1 MKSRITIAVAAT
13 ILAGFALPGV
23 AAQPDTKGQPA
34 KAENQ
39 PAPVVLLVPI
49 EVSDPAMKAGC
60 WAQLY
65 NERNFKGDMFTI
77 VGPMQI
83 DATDKGSAK
92 EIHRNL
98 DSLVTGPKAT
108 LTVYEHKLFKDKSV
122 QFAPNTKEP
131 GLVKKLGFTD
141 RIESLK
147 LDCAS

>member
-1 MKSRITIAVAAT
+1 MKSRMTIAVAAT
-13 ILAGFALPGV
+13 VLASFAASGN
-23 AAQPDTKGQPA
+23 AAQQGTKGQPA
-34 KAENQ
+34 KADTQ

-83 DATDKGSAK
+83 DATDKGAAK
-92 EIHRNL
+92 ELRRNL

-108 LTVYEHKLFKDKSV
+108 LTAYEHKLFKDKNV
-122 QFAPNTKEP
+122 QFGPNSKEP
-131 GLVKKLGFTD
+131 GLVKKLGFTG